1 MSFFQKIK
9 ELFDKPEAAVSH
21 DDWFYHTKIFSKKI
35 IFFYRH
41 IQQQQ
46 ALNNVIKTGQS
57 IIPPEL
63 NFGISTEQVVNTWGK
78 PRCRFFHKNGNKNIE
93 ILFYRRSYVYENT
106 LFQLQFFNNEL
117 FFAGIEVG
125 KSLTSNETKI
135 KMLANFL
142 PAFITENFIRF
153 DALPI
158 WTDVDKNYLFIE
170 DEVNTNICFV
180 NGSYAFD
187 KLPIL
192 EQELLQAVI

>member
-9 ELFDKPEAAVSH
+9 ELFDKPEATVTH

-35 IFFYRH
+35 IFFYRY
-41 IQQQQ
+41 IQEQQQLQ
-46 ALNNVIKTGQS
+46 NIIKTGQS
-57 IIPPEL
+57 IIPPQL
-63 NFGISTEQVVNTWGK
+63 NFGISTDEVINKWGK

-106 LFQLQFFNNEL
+106 LFQLQFFNNQL

-125 KSLTSNETKI
+125 KGITSEATKI
-135 KMLANFL
+135 KMLTNFL
-142 PAFITENFIRF
+142 PEFVTENFIRF

-180 NGSYAFD
+180 DGTYAFD
-187 KLPIL
+187 KLQLL
-192 EQELLQAVI
+192 EQELLHAVI